1 MMSLELTNQIPFKT
15 IYIHNLIRDSKG
27 QKMSKTK
34 GNVIDPLDLIKQF
47 GTDSL
52 RFFLASN
59 ISPHSDIKLAKNS
72 LEPARN
78 FMNKV
83 WNANKFVKFHTKE
96 KPNNDLKLNKFYDAW
111 IVNSFSE
118 LIESYQIA
126 INNCEIEKLLVF
138 YISFFGMIFVTG
150 ILR

>member
-83 WNANKFVKFHTKE
+83 WNV
-96 KPNNDLKLNKFYDAW
+96 
-111 IVNSFSE
+111 
-118 LIESYQIA
+118 
-126 INNCEIEKLLVF
+126 
-138 YISFFGMIFVTG
+138 IS
-150 ILR
+150 L